1 MDQKK
6 RPSLKGLL
14 ASRNKGGSS
23 KEVPKTKPPVIPPL
37 ALPTDFGLLA
47 MPNLKKGRPDHEL
60 EEGEIAPQKDNKQQK
75 VAKDP
80 MDNKKGASV
89 DSRDEAKVRR
99 PQRTW
104 AL

>member
-1 MDQKK
+1 
-6 RPSLKGLL
+6 
-14 ASRNKGGSS
+14 
-23 KEVPKTKPPVIPPL
+23 
-37 ALPTDFGLLA
+37 

-80 MDNKKGASV
+80 RDNKRGASV
-89 DSRDEAKVRR
+89 DSGDEAEVRR

-104 AL
+104 ALWLELEGAPLNLLNNGASPMIKICTWIFANCQC